1 MTTKGHVSDIETDV
15 GSIPMEPLF
24 VGETNAVDR
33 GIRPVLHLD
42 LTKTDCW
49 SYAGKVRQDKEEFSP
64 GATPVAPTMS
74 PTEPPSVTM
83 APGQRY
89 PKNPEINSSDLTK
102 NTWDC
107 IYFGNF
113 YNTKITPSSMSLA
126 GEDDVLKT
134 DEKNNPYLTRREQGY
149 FQYEP
154 IKWRVLSISED
165 ATDAFLI
172 ADKVVDLARYYEDG
186 SVEITWE
193 KSDIRQWLNSEFVDK
208 AFTENEKDHIKET
221 TVETADNK
229 WSGEPG
235 GNDTIDKIYLPSIEE
250 MLEPAYGFSSD
261 ETEADTRRVNCTAY
275 VSKGGSARTDYFDTT
290 IYWLRSPG
298 TKKGYPAKIGHW
310 GEGAIPTEPEILESN
325 SSVNLGVRPVMHVDL
340 SDTTIWKYAGKVS
353 PKGVVEP
360 VKESVSPTPNP
371 TAKPTPAVQTP
382 KPTKEPQIKKPGK
395 PSIKQLKNIKGK
407 KVKVT
412 LTKKISGATGYQVAY
427 AANSS
432 MKKQKVKSFKATSVT
447 IKGLK
452 KKKTY
457 YFRVRAYKKQ
467 SGKTVYG
474 SWGKEKRIKIKK

>member
-1 MTTKGHVSDIETDV
+1 
-15 GSIPMEPLF
+15 
-24 VGETNAVDR
+24 
-33 GIRPVLHLD
+33 
-42 LTKTDCW
+42 
-49 SYAGKVRQDKEEFSP
+49 
-64 GATPVAPTMS
+64 
-74 PTEPPSVTM
+74 
-83 APGQRY
+83 
-89 PKNPEINSSDLTK
+89 
-102 NTWDC
+102 
-107 IYFGNF
+107 
-113 YNTKITPSSMSLA
+113 
-126 GEDDVLKT
+126 
-134 DEKNNPYLTRREQGY
+134 
-149 FQYEP
+149 
-154 IKWRVLSISED
+154 
-165 ATDAFLI
+165 
-172 ADKVVDLARYYEDG
+172 
-186 SVEITWE
+186 
-193 KSDIRQWLNSEFVDK
+193 
-208 AFTENEKDHIKET
+208 
-221 TVETADNK
+221 
-229 WSGEPG
+229 
-235 GNDTIDKIYLPSIEE
+235 

-340 SDTTIWKYAGKVS
+340 SDTTIWKYAGKVT
-353 PKGVVEP
+353 PNGVVEP

-432 MKKQKVKSFKATSVT
+432 MKKQKVKSFKSTSVT

-474 SWGKEKRIKIKK
+474 SWGKKKRIKIKK